1 MRFRNFFCRRNRGR
15 ALLLYVFLS
24 FTWVRVSPA
33 TDLVVRSWSQGA
45 DVRQRSVNALLQTR
59 DGYLWVGTGKG
70 LLRFDGVAFT
80 AFTADNTPGMVDD
93 DIALFSLWEDGTGAL
108 WAGTESRGVI
118 RDDHGHFSTLGK
130 EQGLRGG
137 RVLRIDGDETGAV
150 WIYTNAGVSQ
160 WRGGDLKEMHP
171 EQDGSAASVLI
182 PRDDRRTPDF
192 ETLGLWRHTASG
204 IERFSYGHWNQFPT
218 PPGEDRPFEKDVSSI
233 YEDTSH
239 RVWYSVG
246 SQLGR
251 YFRVQNGTLRMYE
264 GLPKGSFVSYED
276 TAGFLWFNLHSAH
289 PARWRQGKVLPLT
302 DMHTPWLLRVVEQA
316 DGSIWAGSPGTAL
329 FQYLPQRISS
339 LPTSGIP
346 EVVSVLFRQRNG
358 DVWAGGTDLLR
369 LQPGKDGPSL
379 QPLFAGK
386 RHWSL
391 IYALSED
398 PNGNLLISSRNHLGI
413 ETLRHGH
420 PVPYLRGDF
429 DTSVVHTM
437 LLSASGDQWIG
448 TATGLYR
455 YGKGSGARV
464 ELLWRGDVRC
474 LVEAGPHTVWVGTA
488 TGPLRFED
496 GRLQP
501 LGARSSWRFGAV
513 QSISADRTGEV
524 WMATL
529 EDGVIRLS
537 GGNLQAFGTTD
548 GLPTRVIY
556 SVDVGD
562 EDDLWLRSNVGLIR
576 VRKQSME
583 QRLSDPATKLRVTL
597 FDQAEGLPATDMREA
612 ANQGFLRLDRST
624 FWFATPA
631 GIASL
636 HPSDFRSSATSP
648 HAKLEEHTID
658 QSIRMPAS
666 RIVLR
671 PGQSNLE
678 LHYTALGSKSPE
690 QVNFRY
696 RLRGYD
702 KEWIAAG
709 TRRVAYYTHLPPGAY
724 TFEVQAADE
733 DGEAWEAV
741 GASADVRVLTPFYR
755 TWWMKTLL
763 CLLLLGG
770 LSSFVWTR
778 RRINMERSRMRQT
791 FTHKLIET
799 QEGERK
805 RIAHELHDSL
815 GQHLA
820 LIRTLALLPIARV
833 GAAGDHLAK
842 IADQSAVAI
851 QEVESISYDL
861 RPYQLDRL
869 GLTTAILSLLEHFE
883 ESSAARMTH
892 SIENID
898 GFFAK
903 NLEIN
908 VYRIVQE
915 ALANVLKHAAAK
927 EVTVTVSQTGNS
939 LRLMVTDNG
948 RGFTGSTGGAGSS
961 GLGLIGIQE
970 RAEALGG
977 QAAIESAEG
986 QGTKVIVTVTRTG

>member
-1 MRFRNFFCRRNRGR
+1 M
-15 ALLLYVFLS
+15 
-24 FTWVRVSPA
+24 
-33 TDLVVRSWSQGA
+33 
-45 DVRQRSVNALLQTR
+45 
-59 DGYLWVGTGKG
+59 
-70 LLRFDGVAFT
+70 
-80 AFTADNTPGMVDD
+80 DD
-93 DIALFSLWEDGTGAL
+93 DIALFSLWEDGTGTL
-108 WAGTESRGVI
+108 WAGTASHGVI
-118 RDDHGHFSTLGK
+118 RDDHGHFSTLSK
-130 EQGLRGG
+130 EQGLSGG

-150 WIYTNAGVSQ
+150 WIYTDAGVSQ
-160 WRGGDLKEMHP
+160 WRGGELKQMHP
-171 EQDGSAASVLI
+171 EQDGSADSPLI
-182 PRDDRRTPDF
+182 PTDDRRTPDF
-192 ETLGLWRHTASG
+192 ETIGLWRHTASG
-204 IERFSYGHWNQFPT
+204 VERFSYGHWNHFPT

-251 YFRVQNGTLRMYE
+251 YFCVQNGTLRMYE

-289 PARWRQGKVLPLT
+289 PARWKQGKILPLT

-358 DVWAGGTDLLR
+358 DIWAGGTDLLR

-398 PNGNLLISSRNHLGI
+398 TNGNLLISSRNHLGI
-413 ETLRHGH
+413 ERLRHGK
-420 PVPYLRGDF
+420 PAPYLRGDF
-429 DTSVVHTM
+429 DSSVVHAM

-455 YGKGSGARV
+455 YGKDPKAPV
-464 ELLWRGDVRC
+464 EMLWSGDVRC

-501 LGARSSWRFGAV
+501 LGAHSSWSFGAV
-513 QSISADRTGEV
+513 QSISLDRTGEL
-524 WMATL
+524 WIATL
-529 EDGVIRLS
+529 GDGVVQFA
-537 GGNLQAFGTTD
+537 GGDFHAFGIAD
-548 GLPTRVIY
+548 GLPTNVIY

-562 EDDLWLRSNVGLIR
+562 EDDLWLRSNVGLMR
-576 VRKQSME
+576 VRERSLE
-583 QRLSDPATKLRVTL
+583 QRLSDQSSKPRLTV
-597 FDQAEGLPATDMREA
+597 FDQADGLPATDMREA
-612 ANQGFLRLDRST
+612 ANQGFLRLNNDT
-624 FWFATPA
+624 FWFATPN
-631 GIASL
+631 GIGSL
-636 HPSDFRSSATSP
+636 HPSEFRDEASSP
-648 HAKLEEHTID
+648 HATLEEHTID
-658 QSIRMPAS
+658 QSSRLPGS
-666 RIVLR
+666 RIVLH
-671 PGQSNLE
+671 PEQSNLE
-678 LHYTALGSKSPE
+678 IHYTALGSRRPE

-696 RLRGYD
+696 RMRGYD
-702 KEWIAAG
+702 KEWIVAG

-724 TFEVQAADE
+724 AFEVQAADG
-733 DGEAWEAV
+733 DGETWETA
-741 GASADVRVLTPFYR
+741 GASADIRVLTPFYR
-755 TWWMKTLL
+755 TWWMKALVSV
-763 CLLLLGG
+763 LLLGG
-770 LSSFVWTR
+770 IFYFVWSR
-778 RRINMERSRMRQT
+778 RRIDLERSRMRQA

-805 RIAHELHDSL
+805 RIAHDLHDSL

-820 LIRTLALLPIARV
+820 LIRTLALLPTARI

-892 SIENID
+892 SVKNID

-903 NLEIN
+903 TSEIN

-915 ALANVLKHAAAK
+915 ALANVLKHAAAT

-939 LRLMVTDNG
+939 LRLVVTDNG
-948 RGFTGSTGGAGSS
+948 RGFTGSAGETGSS

-977 QAAIESAEG
+977 HAAIESAEG
-986 QGTKVIVTVTRTG
+986 EGTKVIVTVTRTG